1 MRKLSQFG
9 GCFPENI
16 GGRAEC
22 QHNRRI
28 TTLVEVRNN
37 LNYKVNKLPTDVCG
51 SPMLA
56 GDPSCLILPRL
67 QAFLMKQEIFIN
79 CSPQESRIAII
90 EDGFLAEFLIE
101 RKEEM
106 GIAGNIYKGKVSRV
120 LPGMQAAFVD
130 IGMEKAAFLHAS
142 DFSSVPEDVQLIA
155 SPGEDVEVE
164 ALPKRVPR
172 HRLPLEKQLSRDE
185 AILVQ
190 VAKDPLG
197 TKGARVTSHISLPGR
212 YMVFMPGTKHI
223 GISRRIESEEERK
236 RLKEIAESVLTED
249 GGFILRTASEERSK
263 REIQRDLRF
272 LRILWRR
279 LQQKAEKAAAPALIH
294 QDLDLIA
301 RTIRDFFTA
310 DTEQVVID
318 SAKDHRRIMDFI
330 RQFMPRL
337 KAKIVLYSGT
347 EPLFDRHGIE
357 EKITKAL
364 DRRVWLRSG
373 GYIIIERTEALTAID
388 VNTGRFVG
396 KRNQEETI
404 VRTNLEAAQEV
415 VRQLRLR
422 NVGGIIIID
431 FIDME
436 KESNRKKVYDALR
449 DALKK
454 DKARSNILKISEL
467 GLVEMTRQRTRE
479 SLENQL
485 LSPCPH
491 CDGRG
496 RIKSSVT
503 IAYDL
508 LRAIKKQQTNLENGK
523 NIVVRLHP
531 DVANFLYD
539 EKNNSLENLER
550 EINRRII
557 IKVSQE
563 LRHDQYEITES

>member
-1 MRKLSQFG
+1 
-9 GCFPENI
+9 
-16 GGRAEC
+16 
-22 QHNRRI
+22 
-28 TTLVEVRNN
+28 
-37 LNYKVNKLPTDVCG
+37 
-51 SPMLA
+51 
-56 GDPSCLILPRL
+56 
-67 QAFLMKQEIFIN
+67 MKQEIFIN
-79 CSPQESRIAII
+79 SSPQESRIALI
-90 EDGFLAEFLIE
+90 EDGLLAEFLIE

-142 DFSSVPEDVQLIA
+142 DYSSVPEDVQLVV
-155 SPGEDVEVE
+155 SPGEDVEIDEV
-164 ALPKRVPR
+164 PKRVP
-172 HRLPLEKQLSRDE
+172 HRRVPLEKQLSRDVE
-185 AILVQ
+185 VLVQ

-212 YMVFMPGTKHI
+212 YMVFMPGTRHI

-236 RLKEIAESVLTED
+236 RLKEIAESLLTED
-249 GGFILRTASEERSK
+249 GGFILRTASEGRSK

-272 LRILWRR
+272 LTILWRR
-279 LQQKAEKAAAPALIH
+279 LQKKAEEASAPALIH
-294 QDLDLIA
+294 QDLDLITRA
-301 RTIRDFFTA
+301 IRDFFTA

-318 SAKDHRRIMDFI
+318 SAKDHRRIIDFV
-330 RQFMPRL
+330 RHFMPRL
-337 KAKIVLYSGT
+337 KSKTVLYSGT
-347 EPLFDRHGIE
+347 EPLFERYAIE
-357 EKITKAL
+357 EKIEKAL

-373 GYIIIERTEALTAID
+373 GHIIIERTEALTAID

-396 KRNQEETI
+396 KRSQEETI
-404 VRTNLEAAQEV
+404 VKTNLEAAHEV

-436 KESNRKKVYDALR
+436 KESNRKKVYDALK

-454 DKARSNILKISEL
+454 DKARTNILKISEL

-503 IAYDL
+503 VAYDL
-508 LRAIKKQQTNLENGK
+508 LRAIKKQQASLENGK
-523 NIVVRLHP
+523 NVLVRLHP

-539 EKNNSLENLER
+539 EKNNSLESLER

-563 LRHDQYEITES
+563 LRHDQYEITTG

>member
-1 MRKLSQFG
+1 
-9 GCFPENI
+9 
-16 GGRAEC
+16 
-22 QHNRRI
+22 
-28 TTLVEVRNN
+28 
-37 LNYKVNKLPTDVCG
+37 
-51 SPMLA
+51 
-56 GDPSCLILPRL
+56 
-67 QAFLMKQEIFIN
+67 MKQEILIN
-79 CSPQESRIAII
+79 STPQESRIAII
-90 EDGFLAEFLIE
+90 EDGALAEFLIE

-106 GIAGNIYKGKVSRV
+106 GIAGNIYKGKVARV

-130 IGMEKAAFLHAS
+130 IGMEKAGFLHAS
-142 DFSSVPEDVQLIA
+142 DFYEIPSDVQIIA
-155 SPGEDVEVE
+155 AAGDDTEFTEP
-164 ALPKRVPR
+164 PKPPPPSR
-172 HRLPLEKQLSRDE
+172 RLPLEKRISHGE
-185 AILVQ
+185 EILVQ

-197 TKGARVTSHISLPGR
+197 TKGARITSHVSLPGR

-236 RLKEIAESVLTED
+236 RLKEIAQSLSTED
-249 GGFILRTASEERSK
+249 GGFILRTACEGRSK

-272 LRILWRR
+272 LTLQWKRI
-279 LQQKAEKAAAPALIH
+279 QKKAEALSAPALLH
-294 QDLDLIA
+294 QDLDSITRA
-301 RTIRDFFTA
+301 IRDFYSTE
-310 DTEQVVID
+310 TEQVIID
-318 SAKDHRRIMDFI
+318 SPKDHRRVVDFV

-337 KAKIVLYSGT
+337 KAKIVLYGDK
-347 EPLFDRHGIE
+347 EPLFDRYGVE
-357 EKITKAL
+357 EKVQKAL

-404 VRTNLEAAQEV
+404 LRTNMDAVHEV

-436 KESNRKKVYDALR
+436 KEANRKKVYDALKE
-449 DALKK
+449 ALKK
-454 DKARSNILKISEL
+454 DKARTNILKISEL

-491 CDGRG
+491 CEGRG
-496 RIKSSVT
+496 RVKSAVT
-503 IAYDL
+503 VAYEV
-508 LRAIKKQQTNLENGK
+508 LRAIKKQQAAIEDGK

-550 EINRRII
+550 EINRRVV

-563 LRHDQYEITES
+563 LPHQQYEIIAS